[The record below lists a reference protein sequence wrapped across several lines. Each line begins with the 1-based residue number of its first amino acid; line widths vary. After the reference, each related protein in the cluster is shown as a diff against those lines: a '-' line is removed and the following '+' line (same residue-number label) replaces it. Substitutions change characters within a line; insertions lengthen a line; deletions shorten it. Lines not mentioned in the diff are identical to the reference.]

1 MKNYYKVIQYGNEE
15 DYSTK
20 ETIIDEP
27 TFRQYQKLISEGKE
41 KIVLKE
47 AIISV
52 SSIKEI
58 VLANDVVSDY
68 QRRGIKIDGLF
79 EPMSQPQITRRSG
92 TQKVGDYLRET
103 HDAFYER
110 MGWKS

>member
-1 MKNYYKVIQYGNEE
+1 MNYYKVIQYGDRE

-27 TFRQYQKLISEGKE
+27 TFRQYQKLISEGKD
-41 KIVLKE
+41 KIILKE

-58 VLANDVVSDY
+58 VSANNEVAEY
-68 QRRGIKIDGLF
+68 QRQGLKIDGLL
-79 EPMSQPQITRRSG
+79 EPANKPKEIG
-92 TQKVGDYLRET
+92 TKAGRMESAEEILKRVKGK
-103 HDAFYER
+103 FYKK
-110 MGWKS
+110 MGYK

>member
-58 VLANDVVSDY
+58 VLANDVVSD
-68 QRRGIKIDGLF
+68 
-79 EPMSQPQITRRSG
+79 
-92 TQKVGDYLRET
+92 
-103 HDAFYER
+103 
-110 MGWKS
+110 